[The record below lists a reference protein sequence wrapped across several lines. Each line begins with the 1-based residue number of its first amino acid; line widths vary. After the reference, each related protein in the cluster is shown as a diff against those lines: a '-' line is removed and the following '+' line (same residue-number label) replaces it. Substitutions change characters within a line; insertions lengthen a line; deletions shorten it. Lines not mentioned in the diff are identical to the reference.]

1 MKIYTKTGDKGFTS
15 LYTGER
21 VEKNSVRVQVYG
33 AIDEADS
40 ALGIARAFVEVDAV
54 REKIFAVQKL
64 LPKLMADFAS
74 LNREPTI
81 TFDDVKNLETEM
93 DALENS
99 LPPLKEFLIP
109 GKTKG
114 GKSSR
119 GGQNFSKPPVGFLFP
134 AHAQGRLER
143 LKIFCTLNQSDNLL
157 NRRGNIFCGDIF
169 FHGVG

>member
-40 ALGIARAFVEVDAV
+40 ALGIARAFVEVESV

-81 TFDDVKNLETEM
+81 TAGDVKNLEAEM

-114 GKSSR
+114 GA
-119 GGQNFSKPPVGFLFP
+119 FLDL
-134 AHAQGRLER
+134 ARTITRRAER
-143 LKIFCTLNQSDNLL
+143 LSCELAKSEKVHEADKIFL
-157 NRRGNIFCGDIF
+157 NRLSDFCFLLMRKEDLN
-169 FHGVG
+169 V

>member
-1 MKIYTKTGDKGFTS
+1 MKIYTKTGDKGTTS

-21 VEKNSVRVQVYG
+21 VDKNCLRVQTYG

-40 ALGIARAFVEVDAV
+40 AFGMARAFAEVAQV

-81 TFDDVKNLETEM
+81 TAGDVAKLEAEM
-93 DALENS
+93 DALESS

-109 GKTKG
+109 GNSKG
-114 GKSSR
+114 GA
-119 GGQNFSKPPVGFLFP
+119 FLDL
-134 AHAQGRLER
+134 ARTITRRAER
-143 LKIFCTLNQSDNLL
+143 LACELAKSEPVHEVDKIFL
-157 NRRGNIFCGDIF
+157 NRLSDYSFLLMRREDLKA
-169 FHGVG
+169 